1 MVLLHLGTLILLASV
16 HCQPHKRQA
25 DGDDMPGEPENE
37 CCDQKM
43 VGDDRYFNI
52 GYDHNGMTMDLNCLS
67 PCIFEKED
75 QPGSKYCFA
84 AGDMKVECEDD
95 MEFTPTG
102 GPRPTEGE
110 GEEGPD
116 GDNNGVTG
124 GPNGGENGVTG
135 DGGDNNGGVT
145 GDGVGSC
152 QCGMKKSRRIIG
164 GSETEVN
171 EYPWMVVF
179 ADKAGDKQGGCG
191 ATLISDRWV
200 VTAAHCFF
208 DTSGNRKILEDDLSL
223 VIGLHDRTVDTDQLR
238 QVLTVS
244 EIVLHPDYDWDSSA
258 NDIALVKLERD
269 VDLNKYSPACLP
281 EQGQKFTG
289 QLGWVYGW
297 GVTNFGDT
305 AEDFPEK
312 LLEVEVPIVSDEVC
326 KEALLGLATILPGML
341 CAGGVANEDACGGD
355 SGGPFTVEVG
365 GKHTLAGAVSFGIGC
380 GREGLYGVY
389 AEVGDYRN
397 WIDTTI
403 SSNGGATFC
412 NKLSN
417 QNIAKPWGV

>member
-1 MVLLHLGTLILLASV
+1 MGLLQPSCRMVLLHLGTLFLLASV

-25 DGDDMPGEPENE
+25 DGEIPGEPENE

-52 GYDHNGMTMDLNCLS
+52 GYDHMGMTYDLNCLS

-95 MEFTPTG
+95 MDFTPTG
-102 GPRPTEGE
+102 GPRPTEGPD
-110 GEEGPD
+110 GNGATDDNGEGPD
-116 GDNNGVTG
+116 
-124 GPNGGENGVTG
+124 
-135 DGGDNNGGVT
+135 GGVT

-152 QCGMKKSRRIIG
+152 QCGVKKSRRIIG
-164 GSETEVN
+164 GAETEVN
-171 EYPWMVVF
+171 EYPWMVAF
-179 ADKAGDKQGGCG
+179 ANKAADDQGGCG
-191 ATLISDRWV
+191 ATLISGRWV

-208 DTSGNRKILEDDLSL
+208 DESGDRKIFEDDLSL
-223 VIGLHDRTVDTDQLR
+223 VIGLHDRTVNTDQLR

-244 EIVLHPDYDWDSSA
+244 EIILHPDYNWDSSA
-258 NDIALVKLERD
+258 NDIALVKLESD
-269 VDLNKYSPACLP
+269 VDLKTYSPACLP
-281 EQGQKFTG
+281 EQGQDFTG
-289 QLGWVYGW
+289 RRGWVYGW
-297 GVTNFGDT
+297 GVTDYGDT

-326 KEALLGLATILPGML
+326 QEALLGLATILPGML
-341 CAGGVANEDACGGD
+341 CAGGVADEDACGGD

-365 GKHTLAGAVSFGIGC
+365 GKHTLAGAVSFGAGC

-412 NKLSN
+412 N
-417 QNIAKPWGV
+417 